1 LKPPC
6 IVVVQHILP
15 ALRVSVAKKLIEKHG
30 LKKKETAEIMG
41 LTPAAI
47 TQYLNR
53 TRGDSAQKIIK
64 GSNDVMNLI
73 SEIASDLAHGESS
86 ANKIVSKLCFAC
98 HILQT
103 EGLICDLHKEAMPS
117 LTKIESC
124 VCNPYIIVDD
134 QKQVDLK

>member
-1 LKPPC
+1 MKPPC

-15 ALRVSVAKKLIEKHG
+15 ALRVSVAVELIEKHG

-53 TRGDSAQKIIK
+53 TRGDSAHQIVKESK
-64 GSNDVMNLI
+64 NVTNLI
-73 SEIASDLAHGESS
+73 SEIAKDLAYGESS
-86 ANKIVSKLCFAC
+86 VDKIVSKLCFAC

-103 EGLICDLHKEAMPS
+103 EGRICDLHKEAMPS
-117 LTKIESC
+117 LTQIESC
-124 VCNPYIIVDD
+124 VCSPYNIIND
-134 QKQVDLK
+134 QKQADLK

>member
-15 ALRVSVAKKLIEKHG
+15 ALRVSVAEELIEKHG

-53 TRGDSAQKIIK
+53 TRGDSAHKIIK
-64 GSNDVMNLI
+64 GSNDVMNLV

-86 ANKIVSKLCFAC
+86 INKIVSKLCFAC
-98 HILQT
+98 HILQA

-117 LTKIESC
+117 LTQIESC
-124 VCNPYIIVDD
+124 ICSSYSIIGD
-134 QKQVDLK
+134 QKQVDL